1 MGSSQKVQTLRYKKI
16 SHVDIMYSTV
26 MIVNYI
32 VSLKIDKGVDLK
44 GYHHNEK
51 KIVTMY
57 GDEGN

>member
-16 SHVDIMYSTV
+16 SHADIMYSTV

-51 KIVTMY
+51 KL
-57 GDEGN
+57 